1 MKTKAI
7 LILLA
12 IALAA
17 GVFNACKKD
26 MVNSESDGHDH
37 KNY

>member
-1 MKTKAI
+1 MKTKTI

-12 IALAA
+12 FALAA

-26 MVNSESDGHDH
+26 AAPAN
-37 KNY
+37 